1 MVQGFSLGSCE
12 TPTVDKSTDLVISML
27 SWGAVRPCFTQGT
40 SCVFHKVAL
49 FHPPRWNKIH
59 KKFQQ
64 SPSVSKKT
72 ENAQGYLENSLIS
85 LLK

>member
-12 TPTVDKSTDLVISML
+12 TPAEESPLILL
-27 SWGAVRPCFTQGT
+27 SPCSPGGAVRPCFTQGT

-64 SPSVSKKT
+64 SPSVNKKT
-72 ENAQGYLENSLIS
+72 ENAQGYLENSLVS